1 MVDTPGQK
9 GISPRLWLG
18 LVALSIALVYSLTLL
33 SADEGRPVAA
43 LDDAYIHFQYAR
55 QITAGRPWQ
64 YNDGAPF
71 STGETS
77 LVYPFLLAFGY
88 RIGFSGERLVWFAFG
103 LGAICLAC
111 AAWFV
116 YRITTSLIRLA
127 IPDTTRTAHR
137 LLPAGAGLFFLLT
150 GAVQW
155 GFLSGME
162 TGLFT
167 VAILATLDA
176 FLARRCAAPPPP
188 LHHPAVWV
196 AVAGLIR
203 PGGLILAGVL
213 WLVIAAQ
220 GWGHRPPWRRPVQ
233 ARKWLKDVGRVS
245 LAVIVTT
252 LPFLLNLLLSG
263 SLVATG
269 AQAKSWLGNVPFR
282 PWDIAGS
289 IANECRRILERF
301 TAGLLAREP
310 WVVSPGILLL
320 SVAGWIALLRRGQR
334 AVVALSASWFTLS
347 TLYTAT
353 LITAIWHVG
362 RYQVPFLALIIPFA
376 VLGVTAVADK
386 LPRRLQTAGFTILA
400 VVLLATALIST
411 TQARVLYHDATFTV
425 AHQQLALADWIRHNL
440 PADTWVGVHDTGAIR
455 YVGLR
460 PTYDMIGLTTQGA
473 ADNWR
478 HGAGSVFER
487 LERADPRP
495 EYFATY
501 PDIFTL
507 PYLAA
512 TDLFATELFRA
523 EVPNFGVTSAGPLQA
538 VYRADW
544 ELGGSGDCIVQS
556 DTLRLTDGLT
566 LLDRLDVADLRDEA
580 RHHLTFWERSK
591 RSGFPTEVKQLRY
604 RVDPSIEVLDG
615 GRLVNGGLRFQVT
628 AQAGRPLV
636 LVARLHPTGRGAVR
650 VAVDGHTIG
659 LWRYPALPGEW
670 LETTFVVPA
679 AVVTRDRVDVRLK
692 VITDDPDLH
701 PFAPYYLWGFG
712 GAPGVFAP
720 TPKQPLYAR
729 LGEAVELL
737 GYDLDRWGAADRV
750 GGAAT
755 TPPVLRPGKAIRVVL
770 YWRAARAPD
779 EDAKVFMHLYD
790 ESGETVTQQDGAPY
804 HGTRPP
810 YTWSAG
816 EMLDDPHTL
825 VLPPDLPAGRYT
837 LATGMYA
844 PPSGTRFPI
853 EVEAA
858 HRLSENRIRL
868 TTITIVNQ
876 E

>member
-1 MVDTPGQK
+1 MMRMGKKD
-9 GISPRLWLG
+9 ISPRLWLG
-18 LVALSIALVYSLTLL
+18 LVALSIVLVYSLTLL
-33 SADEGRPVAA
+33 SAGEGRPVAA

-55 QITAGRPWQ
+55 QIAAGRPWQ
-64 YNDGAPF
+64 YNDGDPF
-71 STGETS
+71 STGGTS

-103 LGAICLAC
+103 LGAVCLAC
-111 AAWFV
+111 ATWFV
-116 YRITTSLIRLA
+116 YRISARLLGLA
-127 IPDTTRTAHR
+127 IPDTARPVHR
-137 LLPAGAGLFFLLT
+137 VLPAGAGLLFLLT
-150 GAVQW
+150 GAIQW

-167 VAILATLDA
+167 VVALATLDA
-176 FLARRCAAPPPP
+176 FLVRRYAASSHP

-213 WLVIAAQ
+213 WLVVAAQ
-220 GWGHRPPWRRPVQ
+220 GWDHRRPWRRPVQ
-233 ARKWLKDVGRVS
+233 ARMWLKDVGLAS
-245 LAVIVTT
+245 LAVVVAT
-252 LPFLLNLLLSG
+252 LPFLLSLLLSG
-263 SLVATG
+263 SPIATG
-269 AQAKSWLGNVPFR
+269 AQAKSWLGNIPFR

-301 TAGLLAREP
+301 TAGMLAREP

-320 SVAGWIALLRRGQR
+320 SVAGWAALLRRGRR
-334 AVVALSASWFTLS
+334 AVVALSAGWFVLG
-347 TLYTAT
+347 TLYTAM

-376 VLGVTAVADK
+376 VLGVAAVADK
-386 LPRRLQTAGFTILA
+386 LPRRLQTAGFATLA
-400 VVLLATALIST
+400 VALLATALIST
-411 TQARVLYHDATFTV
+411 AQARVIYRDAIYTV
-425 AHQQLALADWIRHNL
+425 AHQQLAVADWIQRNL
-440 PADTWVGVHDTGAIR
+440 PTDTWVGVHDTGAIR
-455 YVGLR
+455 YVGSR
-460 PTYDMIGLTTQGA
+460 PTYDMVGLTTQGA
-473 ADNWR
+473 ADEWR

-501 PDIFTL
+501 PDMFTL

-544 ELGGSGDCIVQS
+544 ELGGSGDRIVQS
-556 DTLRLTDGLT
+556 DMLRLTDGLT

-580 RHHLTFWERSK
+580 RHHLTFWERTK

-604 RVDPSIEVLDG
+604 RVDPSIKVLDG
-615 GRLVNGGLRFQVT
+615 GRLVNGGLRFRVT

-636 LVARLHPTGRGAVR
+636 LVARLHPTGMGAVR
-650 VAVDGHTIG
+650 VAVDGRDLG

-670 LETTFVVPA
+670 LETAFVVPA
-679 AVVTRDRVDVRLK
+679 TVVTRDRVDVRLE
-692 VITDDPDLH
+692 VTTDDPALH
-701 PFAPYYLWGFG
+701 PFAPYYLWVFG
-712 GAPGVFAP
+712 GAPLTFAP
-720 TPKQPLYAR
+720 TPEQPLHAR
-729 LGEAVELL
+729 LGEAVELT
-737 GYDLDRWGAADRV
+737 GYDLARLGAADQV
-750 GGAAT
+750 GGVAI
-755 TPPVLRPGKAIRVVL
+755 TPPVLQPGEAVHLVL
-770 YWRAARAPD
+770 YWRAVRTPD
-779 EDAKVFMHLYD
+779 EDAKVFVHLYD
-790 ESGETVTQQDGAPY
+790 ESGEIVTQQDGAPY

-816 EMLDDPHTL
+816 EMLDDPYTL
-825 VLPPDLPAGRYT
+825 VLPSDLPAGQYT
-837 LATGMYA
+837 LAAGMYA
-844 PPSGTRFPI
+844 PLSGGRLP
-853 EVEAA
+853 VDVKAA

-868 TTITIVNQ
+868 TTIKIVNQ